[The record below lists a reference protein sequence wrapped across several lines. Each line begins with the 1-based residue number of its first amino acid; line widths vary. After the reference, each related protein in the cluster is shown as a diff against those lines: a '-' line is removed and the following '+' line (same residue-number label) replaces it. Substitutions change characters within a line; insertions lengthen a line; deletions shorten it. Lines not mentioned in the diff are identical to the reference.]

1 MILFQEDWKKYPTA
15 IVDIHTTNDS
25 FKRIAAIYR
34 EMGIKN
40 HAFPLALI
48 NPELQGVDPHSL
60 NLTQEQIM
68 MITIEA
74 KTNPWYYF
82 REIARAPGI
91 GTPIPSKYRA
101 HRGNIAL
108 YWLFFNH
115 ITVILEQIRQTGKS
129 FGADSLSIY
138 LMNLGVNNTQIN
150 LITKDETLRSFNLAR
165 LKEIQ
170 DTLPY
175 YLNLKTRADL
185 SNTETLTIRRLDNVY
200 MSHLPN
206 KSPKAAL
213 AVGRGLTSPI
223 FHIDEAAF
231 IYNIEITL
239 PAALAAGT
247 AARDIARAA
256 GRHYGTILTTTAG
269 KKDDRDG
276 KYIYTLINESAIF
289 TESLFDCANTEELE
303 LIIRKNSS
311 QRENSRGKGVLRA
324 YVSYDHTKLGYSDE
338 WLFRQLEESMVT
350 GDAADR
356 DFFNRWTSGSQQSPL
371 SIAIAEIIR
380 KSEAKTYYT
389 EISKPHGY
397 VLRWYL
403 PEDQI
408 ENVMRQ
414 GKFIMAIDTS
424 DAVGGDDIGVIIRN
438 VITGAVVA
446 AGNFNET
453 NLITFSEWVVN
464 VLDRFQ
470 NLTAILER
478 RSSGAM
484 VIDYLLVM
492 LPMRNMD
499 PFKRLYNRIV
509 QEALEDKDRF
519 RDICRPLYARDTE
532 FYTKYKKAFGFATSA
547 VGATSR
553 TDLYGSTLL
562 NSAKYT
568 GTVVKDKKLI
578 DQLLG
583 LVIKNGRV
591 DHEDGEH
598 DDLVIGWLL
607 SYWLMTHGKNL
618 EHYGISGSLVL
629 SKCEAK
635 VQEINSGDVYDRHY
649 QEDLK
654 NQIDELIETL
664 KAEKDEYISRKYE
677 NRLRNM
683 VNDYKQY
690 DNTVMSVDELL
701 KQISQDKAIRFRH
714 QQYLY

>member
-1 MILFQEDWKKYPTA
+1 
-15 IVDIHTTNDS
+15 
-25 FKRIAAIYR
+25 
-34 EMGIKN
+34 
-40 HAFPLALI
+40 
-48 NPELQGVDPHSL
+48 
-60 NLTQEQIM
+60 
-68 MITIEA
+68 
-74 KTNPWYYF
+74 
-82 REIARAPGI
+82 
-91 GTPIPSKYRA
+91 
-101 HRGNIAL
+101 
-108 YWLFFNH
+108 
-115 ITVILEQIRQTGKS
+115 
-129 FGADSLSIY
+129 
-138 LMNLGVNNTQIN
+138 MNLGVNNTKIN
-150 LITKDETLRSFNLAR
+150 LITKDETLRTSNLAR

-170 DTLPY
+170 DILPY

-247 AARDIARAA
+247 AARDMARAT
-256 GRHYGTILTTTAG
+256 GGHYGTILTTTAG

-276 KYIYTLINESAIF
+276 KYIYSLINESAIF
-289 TESLFDCANTEELE
+289 TESFYDCTNQEELE

-311 QRENSRGKGVLRA
+311 QRENSRGKGVLRV

-338 WLFRQLEESMVT
+338 WLLRQLEESMVT

-371 SIAIAEIIR
+371 SITIAETIR

-424 DAVGGDDIGVIIRN
+424 DAVGGDDIAVIIRN

-607 SYWLMTHGKNL
+607 SYWLMTHGRNL
-618 EHYGISGSLVL
+618 EHYGISASLIL

-635 VQEINSGDVYDRHY
+635 
-649 QEDLK
+649 
-654 NQIDELIETL
+654 IE
-664 KAEKDEYISRKYE
+664 E
-677 NRLRNM
+677 NKTNR
-683 VNDYKQY
+683 
-690 DNTVMSVDELL
+690 
-701 KQISQDKAIRFRH
+701 
-714 QQYLY
+714 